1 MFRALGLL
9 SKVPGPAAEQAQGLM
24 LTTTRSLNYF
34 GALNGP
40 AVKLTEIQ
48 DEWYNRQRNSIMLN
62 EKQPWI
68 QKDTYIAPNAVV
80 SGEVDV
86 YNKVLKV
93 RQSRAVSSNRVAL
106 SPVAP

>member
-1 MFRALGLL
+1 MFRACALL
-9 SKVPGPAAEQAQGLM
+9 SKIPGAAADVAPGLSH
-24 LTTTRSLNYF
+24 TTTRSLNYF

-62 EKQPWI
+62 ERKPWT
-68 QKDTYIAPNAVV
+68 QLDTYIAPNAVL

-86 YNKVLKV
+86 YNKVIDVQHSHVVQL
-93 RQSRAVSSNRVAL
+93 QS
-106 SPVAP
+106 PC